1 MTTFN
6 NISQD
11 FYNNINNFA
20 TNPFIL
26 VIFVLIILVYYI
38 LFAFLGKSNNYDSEN
53 SSGSFVLFEA
63 LLWGLFIVLIFI
75 NGLSYFYGVNI
86 LTDFD
91 NLFQPQPEIEIQ
103 TQDLSGIDM
112 SLNPVMDISLNND
125 EVFHVP
131 GNRFTYH
138 DAKAI
143 CNAFDSELANYDQ
156 INKAYENGAS
166 WCSYGW
172 TKDQLGTYPTS
183 QNHFSKLKEKEGH
196 EYDCGL
202 PGVNGGY
209 ISNPHIKLGANCY
222 GVKPKQ
228 SDLEKEYLDDSNLYP
243 KTQKELLF
251 EERVKYWKSRL
262 GNVLLMP
269 FNNDKWYK
277 L

>member
-26 VIFVLIILVYYI
+26 VIFILIILVYYV
-38 LFAFLGKSNNYDSEN
+38 LFAFLGNSNNYDSEN
-53 SSGSFVLFEA
+53 NSGSFVLFEA

-75 NGLSYFYGVNI
+75 NGLSYFYGINI

-91 NLFQPQPEIEIQ
+91 NLFEPQPEIEIQ

-112 SLNPVMDISLNND
+112 SLNPVMDISLND
-125 EVFHVP
+125 KEVFHIP
-131 GNRFTYH
+131 GNKFTYH

-143 CNAFDSELANYDQ
+143 CKAFDSELANYEQ
-156 INKAYENGAS
+156 INKAQENGAS

-172 TKDQLGTYPTS
+172 TKDRLGTYPTS
-183 QNHFSKLKEKEGH
+183 QNNFLKLKEKEGH

-209 ISNPHIKLGANCY
+209 IANPHVKLGANCY

-228 SDLEKEYLDDSNLYP
+228 SDLEKEYLDESDLYP